1 MRMTLAMLLKK
12 IELGNQKLQNLI
24 SNEANVATYL
34 TTPDAEITVPDYNIT
49 ECYNE
54 HLELTT
60 AIVAAKAIIAEHN
73 ADMNESQSFSGRT
86 YGELLVML
94 PIYRERAKTYR
105 NLACKH
111 DGLMRSSYGS
121 KTEII
126 NLNYDPDRAAYYA
139 KLYEDWV
146 VEIQLAIDTHNFKVE
161 VDVDDRIVNTLSK

>member
-34 TTPDAEITVPDYNIT
+34 TTPDAEITVPDYDIT

-73 ADMNESQSFSGRT
+73 AEIKRFMLMARPFFTGHCMKQSLVLRNPFCQVAQCICLLESDNIRCQWR
-86 YGELLVML
+86 
-94 PIYRERAKTYR
+94 
-105 NLACKH
+105 
-111 DGLMRSSYGS
+111 
-121 KTEII
+121 
-126 NLNYDPDRAAYYA
+126 
-139 KLYEDWV
+139 
-146 VEIQLAIDTHNFKVE
+146 
-161 VDVDDRIVNTLSK
+161 